1 VTDGARAADLAL
13 RVALIV
19 TIAVLG
25 TARLLL
31 RGDPGVWAMP
41 DASSDPASR
50 AVSAVLLTGGL
61 VLAGWA
67 WQRIHRAG
75 LGRWSAAAAS
85 LMVGGVLA
93 ALSWVLAPPSYF
105 GDWKTLI
112 ALGEAGK
119 TIGKWYGAGL
129 VYSSFHQ
136 GIGAPLGATPA
147 ASAAWVSCL
156 AGAANAY
163 LFYVFARVSGLVRA
177 FPAWPFLYAGAF
189 GVVGLGLGHV
199 EIYAVVAT
207 AIGGVLLCAVWLF
220 AAPSPGRTLLLGAV
234 GGLALCTYLGAILLV
249 PILLASLVVVLLGA
263 WKAGNRRLGLAAI
276 VAAALL
282 VVPLAVGQLWSG
294 STLGPGPL
302 EKWADQFTGRA
313 EEERAAQTAGFL
325 PPDVHSPHLRNVM
338 RVGYAVSPR
347 HVGEMAQQ
355 LALDQLLPL
364 LLALLFGVR
373 RVRSWLARERPRGLD
388 AAGLLLAAAAALYLL
403 WAWTVV
409 PGLPSPIDWD
419 LRAISA
425 VPVLYLAGWLLA
437 AEPLPARGA
446 RLRRGLAGAAAL
458 VAAFCGLS
466 FLEGAIEPPR
476 TFGPEAHGL
485 RLGAVPS
492 RLVLEPGGYQ
502 HLWFWIENDGQ
513 HPFVVDAES
522 VAYEL
527 WAKNR
532 RSFVQQPSQRRR
544 MRARRHFAPGAR
556 RVLIDFGWEPRGFL
570 VAEPEYSGREPDW
583 REIDGLPP
591 PGRYVARWHVAL
603 WLERAEQTLHLESQD
618 VELVVQGRSD

>member
-13 RVALIV
+13 RVSLIA

-25 TARLLL
+25 AARLLL
-31 RGDPGVWAMP
+31 RGDPGAWAVP
-41 DASSDPASR
+41 GTSSDPASR

-61 VLAGWA
+61 VLAGWG

-75 LGRWSAAAAS
+75 LGRWSTAAAS
-85 LMVGGVLA
+85 LAVAGALA
-93 ALSWVLAPPSYF
+93 ALSWLLAPPSYF

-119 TIGKWYGAGL
+119 TIGKWWGAGL
-129 VYSSFHQ
+129 VYASFHR

-147 ASAAWVSCL
+147 TSAAWVSCL

-163 LFYVFARVSGLVRA
+163 LFYLFARVTGLVRA
-177 FPAWPFLYAGAF
+177 FPAWPLLYAAAF

-220 AAPSPGRTLLLGAV
+220 AAPSPARTLLLGAV

-249 PILLASLVVVLLGA
+249 PILLASLALVLVGA
-263 WKAGNRRLGLAAI
+263 WKVGDRRLGLAAV

-282 VVPLAVGQLWSG
+282 VVPLAGGQLWSG

-313 EEERAAQTAGFL
+313 EEERVGQTAGFL
-325 PPDVHSPHLRNVM
+325 PPDVHSAHLRNVM
-338 RVGYAVSPR
+338 RLGYAVSPR
-347 HVGEMAQQ
+347 HLGEMAQQ

-364 LLALLFGVR
+364 LVVLLFGAGR
-373 RVRSWLARERPRGLD
+373 IRSWLARDAPRGLD

-437 AEPLPARGA
+437 GDPLPPRGA
-446 RLRRGLAGAAAL
+446 RLRRGLAGAAGL
-458 VAAFCGLS
+458 VVAFCGLS

-492 RLVLEPGGYQ
+492 RLVLEPNGYR
-502 HLWFWIENDGQ
+502 HLWFWIENEGQ
-513 HPFVVDAES
+513 RPFVVDAKS
-522 VAYEL
+522 VVYEL

-532 RSFVQQPSQRRR
+532 RSFVQQPPQRRR
-544 MRARRHFAPGAR
+544 MRARRHFAPNAR
-556 RVLIDFGWEPRGFL
+556 EMLIDFGWEPRGFL
-570 VAEPEYSGREPDW
+570 AAEPDYSGREPEW

-603 WLERAEQTLHLESQD
+603 WLERAEQMVHLESQD
-618 VELVVQGRSD
+618 VELVVEEPQD